1 MKQIGFLMDRDGTVT
16 EEVGYVNHVDRLRLL
31 PATAA
36 AIRLINQ
43 KGAQAVL
50 VTNQAGVARGY
61 FPEDLVIKVHARLQE
76 LLGRDGAYLDAI
88 YYCPHHPQEGPP
100 EYRIN
105 CDCRK
110 PKLGMPL
117 KAARDLGLDLSRS
130 FVIGDKISD
139 VVMAH
144 RLGATGILVMTGYGR
159 GEYELHRNEWPVQPH
174 YIAENLLEAVQWA
187 FKVLDSPKIECKSK

>member
-36 AIRLINQ
+36 AVRLINQ
-43 KGAQAVL
+43 KGAQAVV

-61 FPEDLVIKVHARLQE
+61 FPEELVIQVHQRLQE
-76 LLGRDGAYLDAI
+76 LLAQEGAYLNGI
-88 YYCPHHPQEGPP
+88 YYCPHHPKEGPP
-100 EYRIN
+100 EYRLD

-110 PKLGMPL
+110 PKVGMPL

-130 FVIGDKISD
+130 YVIGDKISD
-139 VVMAH
+139 IIMAQ
-144 RLGATGILVMTGYGR
+144 RIGATGIFVLTGYGR
-159 GEYELHRNEWPVQPH
+159 GEYELYRQRWSVQPH
-174 YIAENLLEAVQWA
+174 FIADDLMDAVQWA
-187 FKVLDSPKIECKSK
+187 FKVLEPVKVNK